1 MTAKELFT
9 SGLQALKAAGVDD
22 ARFEC
27 DCLFEAATGISKSR
41 RLADPPQSV
50 PDCGKVRFQS
60 LLERRTSGEPLQY
73 ILGKW
78 QFFGRDF
85 FVGEGVLIPRPET
98 EQLVETANKIIRENC
113 YRTVLD
119 LCAGSG
125 CIGLSVALQNPDTK
139 VYLIEKYD
147 AALYYL
153 KKNVTALGAHNA
165 EIVQADILIDMPENG
180 FCADLLLS
188 NPPYIP
194 TAEIPVLQAEVQKEP
209 HTALDGGVDG
219 LLFYRAILN
228 RWLPCVRPNGTLLF
242 ECGDGQGA
250 AIASIFHKKTAAQ
263 RVLYDFNDID
273 RYVQIKV

>member
-9 SGLQALKAAGVDD
+9 SGLQRLTAAGNDD

-41 RLADPPQSV
+41 RLSNPAQSV
-50 PDCGKVRFQS
+50 PDCGKARFQS

-98 EQLVETANKIIRENC
+98 EQLVEAANEIIRENH

-147 AALYYL
+147 VALYYL
-153 KKNVTALGAHNA
+153 KKNATALGVHNA
-165 EIVQADILIDMPENG
+165 EIVQADILTDTPENG

-188 NPPYIP
+188 NPPYIK

-209 HTALDGGVDG
+209 HTALDGGADG

>member
-9 SGLQALKAAGVDD
+9 SGLQALESVENPD

-41 RLADPPQSV
+41 RLADPAQSV
-50 PDCGKVRFQS
+50 SEGGQARFQS
-60 LLERRTSGEPLQY
+60 LLERRTAGEPLQY

-98 EQLVETANKIIRENC
+98 EQLVETANKIIRKNH

-125 CIGLSVALQNPDTK
+125 CIGLSVALENPDTK
-139 VYLIEKYD
+139 VYLIEKFD

-153 KKNVTALGAHNA
+153 KKNAELLGARNV
-165 EIVQADILIDMPENG
+165 EIVQADILTYTPENG
-180 FCADLLLS
+180 FCADMLLS

-194 TAEIPVLQAEVQKEP
+194 SAEIPVLQAEVQKEP
-209 HTALDGGVDG
+209 YTALDGGADG
-219 LLFYRAILN
+219 LLFYRAIAE
-228 RWLPCVRPNGTLLF
+228 RWLPCVEPNGTMLF

-263 RVLYDFNDID
+263 HVLYDFNDID
-273 RYVQIKV
+273 RFVQIKV